1 VRTQEQPVIRSMTG
15 FGRASFQVDELC
27 FDVEVRSVNHRY
39 LDSRV
44 RLPRLLSSCEADV
57 RARIQARFARGKV
70 DASVNSAGGGAAP
83 AHLEIDVDAARAY
96 LGAAAALE
104 RDDSVPGSLDV
115 GVLLGLPGVSR
126 FVEPQLS
133 AEALREALLG
143 AVDSALEALAGMR
156 AAEGGALEKELLERV
171 AAVERMVVSLESRAS
186 LVQDAVRERLRRRS
200 EQLARETGLHDE
212 ARLHQEIVLA
222 ADRLDVTEEI
232 VRLRSHVEQ
241 FRAIVAEAGEGKPVG
256 RRLDF
261 LLQEFGREAN
271 TIGSKGSDA
280 PIAHEIVELKTEI
293 ERIREQV
300 QNVE

>member
-1 VRTQEQPVIRSMTG
+1 MQEPAVIRSMTG
-15 FGRASFQVDELC
+15 FGRASFAVGELA

-44 RLPRLLSSCEADV
+44 RLPRLLSSLEAEV
-57 RARIQARFARGKV
+57 RARVQARFARGKV
-70 DASVNSAGGGAAP
+70 DVSVNSAGGASPP
-83 AHLEIDVDAARAY
+83 ARLEIDLDTARAY
-96 LGAAAALE
+96 LRAAATLE
-104 RDDSVPGSLDV
+104 QGEAVPGSLEV

-133 AEALREALLG
+133 ADALRDALLS
-143 AVDSALEALAGMR
+143 AVDAALEALEGMR
-156 AAEGGALEKELLERV
+156 AAEGAALESELLQRV
-171 AAVERMVVSLESRAS
+171 AAVERMATSLESRAS
-186 LVQDAVRERLRRRS
+186 SVQEAVRERLRKRA
-200 EQLARETGLHDE
+200 EQLAKETGLHDA
-212 ARLHQEIVLA
+212 ARLHQEIVIA
-222 ADRLDVTEEI
+222 ADRMDVTEEI
-232 VRLRSHVEQ
+232 VRLRSHTVQ
-241 FRAIVAEAGEGKPVG
+241 FRRIAAESDVGKPVG

-280 PIAHEIVELKTEI
+280 PVAHEIVELKTEI